1 VESRVSFKMPGSDQ
15 HIGPYVLSTTQ
26 RTLTIDDRAV
36 HVGDR
41 AFDILCVLA
50 ERPGEVIPKR
60 QLLERIWPQTI
71 VDEGSLRVQINLL
84 RKALDP
90 TTQVQIL
97 NVVGRGYVLSVVGR
111 SVIPE
116 LNEAPR
122 PHNLPARRT
131 RLIGRDALVAD
142 LVSEARGSRLLTLVG
157 PGGVGKTSVA
167 LAVADDIAGQF
178 DQIIFV
184 DFSSVDEPIKAL
196 LSVTMALNLP
206 ADAGDA
212 PAAIL
217 AQLSRGSSLLLL
229 DNCEHVVEEVA
240 RLADVLLSS
249 GARVRI
255 LATSREP
262 LNIASE
268 RIRRVEPL
276 ETPPVGALATISDAL
291 LFPAVQL
298 FVERAAD
305 TSDFVFVDDDTSA
318 VAEICRSLDG
328 LPLAI
333 ELAAGWVR
341 ALPPR
346 TLARQL
352 AQQPLLALQGRRT
365 AQARHRTIEAM
376 LDWSYDS
383 LSPRQQLLFAS
394 LSAFRG
400 GFSIEQALA
409 LASSP
414 LREAT
419 LDLADLVSKSLVDVS
434 REGGEA
440 RYRLLLL
447 PRAYAEARLRESER
461 QGDIRWRH
469 AQIVLEASRTIGSQW
484 WDEPRQEWLP
494 RAARLVD
501 DLRAAVDW
509 ALDEPRVATLA
520 GELAHEAAAIWF
532 RLSPQLEG
540 PSYIEAAL
548 EKLSRTPEPPLGLV
562 VKLKIEHAVLQAYTR
577 ALSEK
582 TLAALAEL
590 DHDVRATNDSVILR
604 LHAWASWFAC
614 ISFGDYT
621 AALRFTHTFERLGTA
636 DEGDAIT
643 ALHMVSSCCFFLG
656 DLAHAQEGF
665 ERLVRRLEGGARRF
679 RGTPF
684 QFDPLASVYRHLGL
698 LRWLRGD
705 PQGALDAADQAVTIA
720 ENALHSMTAGP
731 CLMVLAAVGLLCG
744 DYDRAEAA
752 LDRHQALPVVGGLHR
767 DIVDGLWGA
776 LIGPVDP
783 QAAVPYLGRC
793 LEGEG
798 LIYFCFGSFSPL
810 LGRMCEYFGDAGDP
824 ERGLRYLEKVL
835 EQQLGSQPSEFTLP
849 ELRRAKAALL
859 QMQALPGWRE
869 QTDTLLAEGLEQ
881 AHAQGSVAWELRIRT
896 DQARLWASDG
906 LRDKATEALQ
916 EVISRHPAAP
926 ITADRGAAEHLFSEI
941 RSNGP

>member
-1 VESRVSFKMPGSDQ
+1 MPDSDH
-15 HIGPYVLSTTQ
+15 HIGPYVLSTIR
-26 RTLTIDDRAV
+26 RTLTIDDRPV

-60 QLLERIWPQTI
+60 QLLERVWPHTI
-71 VDEGSLRVQINLL
+71 IEEGSLRVQINLL

-90 TTQVQIL
+90 ATQVQVL
-97 NVVGRGYVLSVVGR
+97 NVAGRGYVLSVVGR
-111 SVIPE
+111 SAIPE
-116 LNEAPR
+116 LNEAPW

-131 RLIGRDALVAD
+131 RLIGRDALVAE
-142 LVSEARGSRLLTLVG
+142 LASEARGSRLLTLVG

-167 LAVADDIAGQF
+167 LAVAEDLAGQF
-178 DQIIFV
+178 DQISFV
-184 DFSSVDEPIKAL
+184 DFSSVDEPSKAL
-196 LSVTMALNLP
+196 LSVSTALHLP

-212 PAAIL
+212 LTAIL
-217 AQLSRGSSLLLL
+217 AQLSRGSGFLLL
-229 DNCEHVVEEVA
+229 DNCEHVVEDVA
-240 RLADVLLSS
+240 RLSDALLNS

-255 LATSREP
+255 LTTSREP
-262 LNIASE
+262 LNVASE

-276 ETPPVGALATISDAL
+276 ATPPVGVATASDSL

-298 FVERAAD
+298 FVERAAH
-305 TSDFVFVDDDTSA
+305 TSDYVFVDDDASA

-341 ALPPR
+341 AFPPR

-352 AQQPLLALQGRRT
+352 AQQPLLGLQGRRT

-383 LSPRQQLLFAS
+383 LNPSQQHLFVS
-394 LSAFRG
+394 LSVFRG

-414 LREAT
+414 PGGAT
-419 LDLADLVSKSLVDVS
+419 LDLADLVLKSLVDVNCD
-434 REGGEA
+434 GGEA

-461 QGDIRWRH
+461 QDDIRRRH
-469 AQIVLEASRTIGSQW
+469 ALIVLEASRATSAQW
-484 WDEPRQEWLP
+484 WDEPRREWLG

-509 ALDEPRVATLA
+509 ALDEPGDATLA
-520 GELAHEAAAIWF
+520 GDLAHEAAAVWF
-532 RLSPQLEG
+532 RLSLPFEG

-548 EKLSRTPEPPLGLV
+548 EKLSQSSEPPLGLV
-562 VKLKIEHAVLQAYTR
+562 LKLKIEQAVLRTYTR
-577 ALSEK
+577 AHSEE

-590 DHDVRATNDSVILR
+590 DQDVRATNDPDILR
-604 LHAWASWFAC
+604 LHTWASWFAC
-614 ISFGDYT
+614 VSSGHYTTALSF
-621 AALRFTHTFERLGTA
+621 AQAFERLGTE
-636 DEGDAIT
+636 DEGNAIA
-643 ALHMVSSCCFFLG
+643 ALHMVSSCCCFLG
-656 DLAHAQEGF
+656 DLDRAQEGF
-665 ERLVRRLEGGARRF
+665 ERVVCRLEEGARRF

-684 QFDPLASVYRHLGL
+684 QFDQLASPYRYLSM

-705 PQGALDAADQAVTIA
+705 SQGALDAAEQAVKIA
-720 ENALHSMTAGP
+720 ENALHSMTVGP
-731 CLMVLAAVGLLCG
+731 FLLSSLAVVGLLCG

-752 LDRHQALPVVGGLHR
+752 LDRHRALPVVGDLHP
-767 DIVDGLWGA
+767 DIVEALWGT
-776 LIGPVDP
+776 LIGQTDP
-783 QAAVPYLGRC
+783 QAAVPRLERC

-798 LIYFCFGSFSPL
+798 LISFCFGNFSPL
-810 LGRMCEYFGDAGDP
+810 LGRMCEYVGHAGEP
-824 ERGLRYLEKVL
+824 ERGLHYLEEVL
-835 EQQLGSQPSEFTLP
+835 GQLGSQPSEFTLP

-859 QMQALPGWRE
+859 QMRARPGWRD

-881 AHAQGSVAWELRIRT
+881 ARMQGSVAWELRICT
-896 DQARLWASDG
+896 DQARLWAADG

-916 EVISRHPAAP
+916 EVLSRHQAAP
-926 ITADRGAAEHLFSEI
+926 VTADLSAAERLFSEI
-941 RSNGP
+941 QRVDRRHTSLSY